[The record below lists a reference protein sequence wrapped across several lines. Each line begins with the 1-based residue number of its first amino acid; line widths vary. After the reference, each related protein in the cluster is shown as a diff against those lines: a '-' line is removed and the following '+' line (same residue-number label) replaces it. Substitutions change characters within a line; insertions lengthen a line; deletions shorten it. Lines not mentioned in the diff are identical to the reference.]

1 MARSTS
7 RLRSSWQVR
16 TQTGE
21 PYAAIHVRSLQTVIR
36 AGTDAWG
43 RTGKDQPALVTAVV
57 SLAKPFHVAASSD
70 TVSEDTV
77 HYGLLAKAILASLSR
92 LGARSEAANRIT
104 IEDLVDHLG
113 NDVVYPGDSSDAS
126 SPQRILRDPAKVRFA
141 SLTLALPK
149 ASLLGEGVSL
159 THSICYPDGS
169 EDNASTA
176 CCLSFHRLRVPTLI
190 GVNDN
195 ERMAKQVVVA
205 DIDID
210 QFVCKGDVYT
220 GIESVI
226 VKTMEESS
234 FETLEAL
241 AATLAAQLKNHL
253 TSSAC
258 QPTPERCW
266 QLKIGLEKP
275 TAISMAQ
282 ASRVE
287 YRVTCNEL
295 LAKSISFLSSPHDG

>member
-1 MARSTS
+1 MAFPTS
-7 RLRSSWQVR
+7 RLRSSWEVR
-16 TQTGE
+16 TLTGE

-43 RTGKDQPALVTAVV
+43 RTGKDQPALVTAEV

-77 HYGLLAKAILASLSR
+77 HYGLLAKAVLASLGR
-92 LGARSEAANRIT
+92 LGAHSEGASRIT
-104 IEDLVDHLG
+104 INDLVEHLG
-113 NDVVYPGDSSDAS
+113 NDVVYPGESSAAK
-126 SPQRILRDPAKVRFA
+126 PPRRILRDPAKVRYA

-159 THSICYPDGS
+159 THSIAYPDGS
-169 EDNASTA
+169 EETASKA

-195 ERMAKQVVVA
+195 ERTAKQVVVA
-205 DIDID
+205 DVDID
-210 QFVCKGDVYT
+210 QFVCQADVYT
-220 GIESVI
+220 GIEAVI

-241 AATLAAQLKNHL
+241 AATLAAQLFKHL

-258 QPTPERCW
+258 NPAPEKCW

-275 TAISMAQ
+275 TAIPMAQ

-287 YRVTCNEL
+287 YRVSCNEL
-295 LAKSISFLSSPHDG
+295 

>member
-1 MARSTS
+1 MAHPTP
-7 RLRSSWQVR
+7 RLRSSWEVR

-36 AGTDAWG
+36 AGIDAWG
-43 RTGKDQPALVTAVV
+43 RTGKDQPALVTAEV

-70 TVSEDTV
+70 SVSEDTV
-77 HYGLLAKAILASLSR
+77 HYGLLAKAILSSLDRS
-92 LGARSEAANRIT
+92 GAQAEAASHIT
-104 IEDLVDHLG
+104 TEDLVNHLG
-113 NDVVYPGDSSDAS
+113 NDVAYPQEGSDAS
-126 SPQRILRDPAKVRFA
+126 SRRKILRDPAKVRFA
-141 SLTLALPK
+141 SLTLTLPK

-159 THSICYPDGS
+159 THSFSYPDGS
-169 EDNASTA
+169 EETATRAS
-176 CCLSFHRLRVPTLI
+176 CLSFHRLRVPTLI

-195 ERMAKQVVVA
+195 ERTAKQVVVA
-205 DIDID
+205 DVDID

-241 AATLAAQLKNHL
+241 AATLAAQLSKHL

-258 QPTPERCW
+258 NPSPEQCW

-275 TAISMAQ
+275 TAIPLAQ

-287 YRVTCNEL
+287 YRVGCNEL
-295 LAKSISFLSSPHDG
+295 

>member
-1 MARSTS
+1 MSFPTS
-7 RLRSSWQVR
+7 RLRSSWDVR
-16 TQTGE
+16 TLTGE
-21 PYAAIHVRSLQTVIR
+21 PYAAIHVRSLQTVVR

-43 RTGKDQPALVTAVV
+43 RTGKDQPALVTAEV

-77 HYGLLAKAILASLSR
+77 HYGLLAKAVLASLGR
-92 LGARSEAANRIT
+92 LGAHSEGASRIT
-104 IEDLVDHLG
+104 INDLVEHLG
-113 NDVVYPGDSSDAS
+113 NDVVYPGESSDAN
-126 SPQRILRDPAKVRFA
+126 PPRRILRDPAKVRYA

-149 ASLLGEGVSL
+149 ASLLG
-159 THSICYPDGS
+159 
-169 EDNASTA
+169 
-176 CCLSFHRLRVPTLI
+176 
-190 GVNDN
+190 VNDN
-195 ERMAKQVVVA
+195 ERTAKQVVVA

-210 QFVCKGDVYT
+210 QFVCQADVYT
-220 GIESVI
+220 GIEAVI

-241 AATLAAQLKNHL
+241 AATLAAQLFKHL

-258 QPTPERCW
+258 SSAPEKCW

-275 TAISMAQ
+275 TAIPMAQ

-287 YRVTCNEL
+287 YRVSCNEL
-295 LAKSISFLSSPHDG
+295 